1 MLKNPGR
8 GNRVVRTLQMMSEPS
23 HGFVRRRCTQT
34 CERSAIGHVAP
45 EKHMCYTVRS
55 CRCGHPVVTGRVG
68 CMPIPGRRFDPTS
81 TVCPGVYA
89 FQARRPPL
97 EQLCPVC
104 EGKSK
109 SKSKSEDGHGG
120 DGRGSC
126 DKKGDRDETEHQ
138 DEHHD
143 WEEDEQA
150 STGVPR
156 ARAEAY
162 RELTGY
168 NDDDEADGDRE
179 DAHALQR
186 QDSHGSTYL
195 DNVPPLSRTSRSTW
209 TSSTAMSLRS
219 SADFAA
225 AACAP
230 DDDDDDDDVA
240 DDPGIRIVSAWT
252 GASQQDLTSI
262 DPMTTPLAAYPNLS
276 PRVEYHHDTHRPLT
290 SPSLASSFS
299 TAALPSDHRH
309 RFTKKLWGWRQSDGS
324 QHRRNKSEPK
334 DMRLEKKTRNRW
346 KAIVSRNRSFD
357 SDKSFVCMTARE
369 IQNQGQSEG
378 DPRFRGG

>member
-1 MLKNPGR
+1 
-8 GNRVVRTLQMMSEPS
+8 
-23 HGFVRRRCTQT
+23 
-34 CERSAIGHVAP
+34 
-45 EKHMCYTVRS
+45 
-55 CRCGHPVVTGRVG
+55 
-68 CMPIPGRRFDPTS
+68 MPIPGRKFDPTS

-97 EQLCPVC
+97 EQLCPAC
-104 EGKSK
+104 EGKS
-109 SKSKSEDGHGG
+109 EGRHGG
-120 DGRGSC
+120 DGRDSR
-126 DKKGDRDETEHQ
+126 DKKGGHDETEHQ

-143 WEEDEQA
+143 RDEDEQGA
-150 STGVPR
+150 TGAQ

-168 NDDDEADGDRE
+168 DDDDEADDDHP
-179 DAHALQR
+179 DARALQR

-225 AACAP
+225 AAACAP
-230 DDDDDDDDVA
+230 DDGDDGGDDDVA
-240 DDPGIRIVSAWT
+240 DDPGIRIVSSWT
-252 GASQQDLTSI
+252 GASQQDLTGI

-276 PRVEYHHDTHRPLT
+276 PRVEYRHDTHRPLT

-309 RFTKKLWGWRQSDGS
+309 RFTKKLWGWRQSEGS

-346 KAIVSRNRSFD
+346 KAIVSRNKSVD

-369 IQNQGQSEG
+369 IQNQGKSEG
-378 DPRFRGG
+378 DPGFGGG